1 MKKKTLIQLLLLAL
15 IIIIIFYFYVNN
27 IKDKD
32 TVNNALIS
40 PSNTLT
46 ENSKEDAPNIIYNL
60 KYVAKGKNDS
70 EYLITSKIG
79 ELNEE
84 APELI
89 LMRDVV
95 ATINLKN
102 SKPIQIFSDIALYN
116 SMNFNTKFQENVLM
130 KNDEHIITSDNL
142 DLMFEDNIAT
152 ILNNVVYTNLNTKMR
167 ADKIEIDLITKD
179 SKIFMNNKSK
189 KVKIESIY

>member
-46 ENSKEDAPNIIYNL
+46 ENSKEDSPNVIYNL

-189 KVKIESIY
+189 KIKIESIY

>member
-1 MKKKTLIQLLLLAL
+1 
-15 IIIIIFYFYVNN
+15 
-27 IKDKD
+27 
-32 TVNNALIS
+32 
-40 PSNTLT
+40 
-46 ENSKEDAPNIIYNL
+46 
-60 KYVAKGKNDS
+60 
-70 EYLITSKIG
+70 
-79 ELNEE
+79 
-84 APELI
+84 
-89 LMRDVV
+89 MRDVV

-116 SMNFNTKFQENVLM
+116 SMNFNTQFQENVLM
-130 KNDEHIITSDNL
+130 KNEEHIITSDNL

-189 KVKIESIY
+189 KIKIESIY